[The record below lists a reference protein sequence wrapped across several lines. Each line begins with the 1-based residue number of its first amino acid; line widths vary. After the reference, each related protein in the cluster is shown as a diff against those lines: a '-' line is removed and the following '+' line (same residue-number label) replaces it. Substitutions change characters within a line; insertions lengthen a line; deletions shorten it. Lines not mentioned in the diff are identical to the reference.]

1 MNELGNGRRIRCNLM
16 QLYHDK
22 DADLKVLDGK
32 KVAVLGYGAQG
43 RAQALCFHDS
53 GIDVTIGARKD
64 GKSWEKAKEDG
75 LKVQEFADAVKGAD
89 VVMILL
95 PDEIQPEIY
104 ARDVAPN
111 LKEGAALEFAHGFN
125 ITYKLIQPPA
135 NVDVIMMAPKSPGDK
150 ERDEFVAGFGV
161 PALICIHQDYTGNA
175 KKVALALAKGLGSTR
190 AGVFETTFDNETYT
204 DLFGEQAVLCG
215 GMTAMIKAG
224 FETLTKAGYPPEMAY
239 FEVLHETKLIDDLIY
254 AGGFELMWHVVSNT
268 AEFGGL
274 TRRDRV
280 ITPESKTGMQ
290 SILDDIHSGKF
301 KDEWRADYDNG
312 LKGLREMEDAEKALQ
327 LEATGKEIRRLFERK
342 N

>member
-1 MNELGNGRRIRCNLM
+1 M

-125 ITYKLIQPPA
+125 ITYKLIQPPQ

-150 ERDEFVAGFGV
+150 ERDEFVSGFGV
-161 PALICIHQDYTGNA
+161 PALICVYQDYTGNA

>member
-1 MNELGNGRRIRCNLM
+1 MM
-16 QLYHDK
+16 QLYHDN
-22 DADLKVLDGK
+22 DVDLKVLDGK

-53 GIDVTIGARKD
+53 GIDVTVGVRKD
-64 GKSWEKAKEDG
+64 GRSWNRAKEDG
-75 LKVQEFADAVKGAD
+75 LKVAEFADAVKDAD

-104 ARDVAPN
+104 EQYVRPN
-111 LKEGAALEFAHGFN
+111 LKKGAALEFAHGFN
-125 ITYKLIQPPA
+125 ITYKLIVPPED
-135 NVDVIMMAPKSPGDK
+135 VDVIMMAPKSPGDK

-161 PALICIHQDYTGNA
+161 PALICVHQDYTGNA
-175 KKVALALAKGLGSTR
+175 KRVALALAKGLGSTR

-215 GMTAMIKAG
+215 GMTALIKAG
-224 FETLTKAGYPPEMAY
+224 FETLVKAGYPPQMAY

-254 AGGFELMWHVVSNT
+254 AGGFELMWDVVSNT

-280 ITPESKTGMQ
+280 ITDESKRGMQ
-290 SILDDIHSGKF
+290 SILDEIQDGTF

-312 LKGLREMEDAEKALQ
+312 LKRLREMESAERALQ
-327 LEATGKEIRRLFERK
+327 LEATGKEIRALFQRK